1 MSAAA
6 KPRCGSALRNSRKCG
21 RPEDHQTHHISEEAW
36 ELMRLRNARRIAALK
51 LLDAYVAM
59 NVVLKD
65 QR

>member
-1 MSAAA
+1 
-6 KPRCGSALRNSRKCG
+6 
-21 RPEDHQTHHISEEAW
+21 
-36 ELMRLRNARRIAALK
+36 MRLRNARRIAALK